1 MSSDDY
7 DQEEDEQHDPN
18 SEPVP
23 PLPQYQ
29 PAFAQAET
37 VASATIHKV
46 SMHVADE
53 PDQDSES
60 MYMHERLVTIE
71 RPAYPSPVR
80 VAICGSSDIGKST
93 MINAI
98 FGFPLCPT
106 VSVHS
111 LVLGHCSQI
120 SERQRRRYLRA
131 YGALPRT
138 IWTINQIHVPCR
150 PLSSP

>member
-53 PDQDSES
+53 PDPDSES
-60 MYMHERLVTIE
+60 MYMHERLVAIE
-71 RPAYPSPVR
+71 HPAYPSPVR
-80 VAICGSSDIGKST
+80 VAISGSSGIGKST

-106 VSVHS
+106 VSIHS
-111 LVLGHCSQI
+111 PDPSHCSQK
-120 SERQRRRYLRA
+120 S
-131 YGALPRT
+131 
-138 IWTINQIHVPCR
+138 
-150 PLSSP
+150 